1 MTENKEAP
9 QAFEELDTYIDFYR
23 SLALTTFPFA
33 TMGTRAAC
41 NIDSYIFSS
50 MQNTI
55 GSIQTILKEGKI
67 NDAYALLRKYSDS
80 SIINIYTNLY
90 LETEFTTEKVMA
102 RKSALVEKIDDWLMG
117 KAKLPRVGPMLK
129 YIYASP
135 KAAPVESEAFS
146 EADYEELRGRCN
158 DHSHYNFY
166 RFVLLND
173 PEIYVRGREE
183 AVKQFGKDLRDMF
196 IWHLGY
202 LFYTQGHYMM
212 SSNHIDYL
220 DAGLTPEPD
229 SQHWVAPF
237 VQEIFDH
244 TIKRHR
250 PYMANLIKRD
260 TAMHLK

>member
-1 MTENKEAP
+1 MTENTETP
-9 QAFEELDTYIDFYR
+9 RAFEELATYINFYR
-23 SLALTTFPFA
+23 NLARTTYSFA
-33 TMGTRAAC
+33 TMGTRAAG

-90 LETEFTTEKVMA
+90 LETEFTPEKVIA
-102 RKSALVEKIDDWLMG
+102 RKSALVEKIDNWLAG
-117 KAKLPRVGPMLK
+117 KAKLPRASAMLK

-135 KAAPVESEAFS
+135 KAAPVKSEAFP
-146 EADYEELRGRCN
+146 EADYKELRDRCN

-173 PEIYVRGREE
+173 PEIHVRGREE

-212 SSNHIDYL
+212 SSDHIDYL

-229 SQHWVAPF
+229 SQYWVAPF
-237 VQEIFDH
+237 VQEIFDNV
-244 TIKRHR
+244 IKRHK
-250 PYMANLIKRD
+250 PDMAKLIKRD
-260 TAMHLK
+260 TTMHLN